1 MLTLQSAEQMVACGR
16 DVASLAQAGDVL
28 ILDGPLGAGKTTFT
42 RGLGEGLNVRGPI
55 SSPTFVIARVH
66 PSLGTGP
73 PLVHVDAYRVAS
85 LPDLDSLDP
94 DASPVGPVTG
104 VVRGLGRVEQLA
116 DSYLVLSLG
125 RCATSGSEIDGSTP
139 EDDVRTVEWNA
150 VGQAWESRI
159 PRLNQILGPARN

>member
-66 PSLGTGP
+66 PSLGPGP

-85 LPDLDSLDP
+85 LQDIDSLDL
-94 DASPVGPVTG
+94 DESLESSVTVVEWG
-104 VVRGLGRVEQLA
+104 VGRVEQLA

-139 EDDVRTVEWNA
+139 EDDVRTVEWNT